1 MKNTTE
7 KTKKKAKTGTSYKR
21 TTEMGL
27 DVENQRGSRNI
38 KKEDEDEDL
47 LDDE

>member
-1 MKNTTE
+1 MKSTSE
-7 KTKKKAKTGTSYKR
+7 KTKKKAKTGTNRRSSD
-21 TTEMGL
+21 TGI

-38 KKEDEDEDL
+38 KREDEDEDL